1 MTSRLESTSR
11 IPPHDL
17 DAERA
22 ILGAILVSP
31 EESLP
36 LIIDALTPE
45 HFFTEAHRLLYAQAL
60 LLHDDGAGISVE
72 TMQDALTEAGEL
84 AAIGGPAML
93 ALAVEAG
100 AMVIP
105 ALLPKYV
112 EIVKRHAARR
122 NAIQACTSAIGA
134 LFGPSGEEPSRP
146 VRDVAAELSDIL
158 SHLADEADP
167 ERQERAD
174 EPLGVVAARLLVDM
188 ATSLPDFV
196 KYPIGK
202 LNGLMGGGSKRGEL
216 VYLGAG
222 FGVGKTAVMLEWATH
237 AAREQGKRV
246 LIISAEMTKEAIA
259 GRILTQQGMIAASAF
274 RSGDLS
280 PEEWDKAHATAARVA
295 DYPIT
300 IDDQACTL
308 GGIRRLVRR
317 HSPDLLVIDYLQ
329 LLQGPRGGSGQDER
343 SEKRHEIDA
352 LSRGLKRIAKRHRCV
367 VMVLSQLTLI
377 PDGKGRFQRPTGAS
391 LKESRGPSQD
401 ADTIFLLWRPDPE
414 KTAVELIVA
423 KGRNHASGSVD
434 LEFTSTYLWFREV

>member
-1 MTSRLESTSR
+1 MTQSSR

-22 ILGAILVSP
+22 ILGAILVAP

-45 HFFTEAHRLLYAQAL
+45 HFFTEAHRILYGQAL
-60 LLHDDGAGISVE
+60 LLHDDGSGISLE

-84 AAIGGPAML
+84 AAVGGPASL

-100 AMVIP
+100 ALVIP
-105 ALLPKYV
+105 SLLPKYV

-122 NAIQACTSAIGA
+122 NAIQACAVAIDA
-134 LFGPSGEEPSRP
+134 LCSPINAEPARP

-174 EPLGVVAARLLVDM
+174 ESLGVVAERLLIDM

-222 FGVGKTAVMLEWATH
+222 FGVGKTGLATEF
-237 AAREQGKRV
+237 AAYVAREQGKRV
-246 LIISAEMTKEAIA
+246 LIVSAEMTKEAIA

-295 DYPIT
+295 DLPIT

-308 GGIRRLVRR
+308 GAIRRLVRR
-317 HSPDLLVIDYLQ
+317 HTPDLLVIDYLQ

-367 VMVLSQLTLI
+367 VVVLSQLTLI

-401 ADTIFLLWRPDPE
+401 ADTILLLWRPDPE
-414 KTAVELIVA
+414 ERTVELIVA
-423 KGRNHASGSVD
+423 KGRNHSSGSID
-434 LEFTSTYLWFREV
+434 LEFTPTYLWFREV